1 MSRSEKA
8 RYWVAIMYPEN
19 MIDGW
24 EDKISNLL
32 QVPFV
37 YCIHDK
43 DVCSDGSIRKVHVH
57 IMIAWANTTTYKS
70 ALNCFK
76 RLEKDGCIAIP
87 NDKIEVVQNV
97 RFMYNYLIHDTD
109 DSKKKNKFLY
119 SVADRICGNGFD
131 IGCFEQLSL
140 IDNERILD
148 ELEDFLIFNTYMN
161 YGSFYRD
168 IKEDSRFSKE
178 YAVVARKNHGF
189 LEALCRGFY
198 LEYKREQEIRD
209 RNRYYDQKNK

>member
-1 MSRSEKA
+1 MSKSEKA
-8 RYWVAIMYPEN
+8 RYWVAILYPEN
-19 MIDGW
+19 MIDDW

-43 DVCSDGSIRKVHVH
+43 DLCSDGSIRKCHVH

-70 ALNCFK
+70 ALSCFK
-76 RLEKDGCIAIP
+76 RLEKVGCIAIP

-97 RFMYNYLIHDTD
+97 RFMYNYLIHDTED
-109 DSKKKNKFLY
+109 CKKKNKFLY
-119 SVADRICGNGFD
+119 SASERVCGNGFD
-131 IGCFEQLSL
+131 IGCFEQLSV

-148 ELEDFLIFNTYMN
+148 ELEDFLITNSYMN

-168 IKEDSRFSKE
+168 IKSDSRFSKE
-178 YAVVARKNHGF
+178 HSVIARKNHGF

-198 LEYKREQEIRD
+198 LECKRDQELRD
-209 RNRYYDQKNK
+209 RNRYYDLKNK

>member
-1 MSRSEKA
+1 MSRTEKA

-19 MIDGW
+19 MIDDW

-43 DVCSDGSIRKVHVH
+43 DICSDGSVRKAHVH

-70 ALNCFK
+70 ALTCFK
-76 RLEKDGCIAIP
+76 RLEKDGCIALP

-109 DSKKKNKFLY
+109 DCKKKNKHLY
-119 SVADRICGNGFD
+119 PAACRITGNGFD
-131 IGCFEQLSL
+131 IGCFEQLSI

-148 ELEDFLIFNTYMN
+148 ELEDFLITNTYMN

-178 YAVVARKNHGF
+178 HSVIARKNHGF